1 MKLAERHELPES
13 LHPTLRR
20 AIRLEVLTLAYAA
33 SVIVLMYLVMG
44 SSQAMK
50 AAWVEDMLMVIP
62 PLAFLA
68 TVPLRHRP
76 ATERYPYGLHRT
88 VTIAFL
94 CASMALL
101 GLGGYLLVDSASKL
115 ISRQR
120 PTIGSVVVLGRV
132 VWLGWLMLPVLA
144 WGVVGAV
151 ALGRLKVGPARA
163 LHDKTLYAD
172 AQMNRADWMT
182 ALAATVGV
190 LGIAAGLWWADAVAA
205 LAISLDV
212 LRDGVRSVAA
222 GVGDLLDRKPETV
235 DHRADLPL
243 DRQIVGA
250 LERLPWVRG
259 AEVRLR
265 EAGHVFFGEVFV
277 VPAPDTQ
284 DLLARVDEAAKVARG
299 TDWRIVD
306 VTVEAVKQL

>member
-1 MKLAERHELPES
+1 VKLAEHHELPAS

-20 AIRLEVLTLAYAA
+20 AVRLEALTLVYAA

-62 PLAFLA
+62 PVAFLI

-76 ATERYPYGLHRT
+76 ASQRYPYGYHRT

-94 CASMALL
+94 CASVALL
-101 GLGGYLLVDSASKL
+101 GLGLYLLVDSASKL
-115 ISRQR
+115 LSRER
-120 PTIGSVVVLGRV
+120 PTIGSVEVFGRV
-132 VWLGWLMLPVLA
+132 VWLGWVMLPVLA
-144 WGVVGAV
+144 WGVVGSV
-151 ALGRLKVGPARA
+151 LLGRWKVDPARA
-163 LHDKTLYAD
+163 LHDKTLFAD
-172 AQMNRADWMT
+172 AQMNRADWKT
-182 ALAATVGV
+182 AVAAAVGV
-190 LGIAAGLWWADAVAA
+190 LGIALGLWWADAVAA
-205 LAISLDV
+205 LVISLDV
-212 LRDGVRSVAA
+212 LRDGVKSTVAS
-222 GVGDLLDRKPETV
+222 VGDLLDRRPESV

-243 DRQIVGA
+243 DQQIVSA

-284 DLLARVDEAAKVARG
+284 DLLARVDEAATIARA